1 MITSSSDIIFYCS
14 IATSFTTENLF
25 VTITNYWKS
34 VLIIRPVVW
43 QGTFF
48 YASSQMQQMYQDASA
63 QGTEGVLLERLK
75 VQFENSII
83 KQLSL
88 KVGGLINCHN

>member
-1 MITSSSDIIFYCS
+1 
-14 IATSFTTENLF
+14 
-25 VTITNYWKS
+25 
-34 VLIIRPVVW
+34 
-43 QGTFF
+43 
-48 YASSQMQQMYQDASA
+48 MQQMYQDAAA

-88 KVGGLINCHN
+88 KVRGLINCNN

>member
-1 MITSSSDIIFYCS
+1 
-14 IATSFTTENLF
+14 
-25 VTITNYWKS
+25 
-34 VLIIRPVVW
+34 
-43 QGTFF
+43 
-48 YASSQMQQMYQDASA
+48 MQQMYQDASA

-88 KVGGLINCHN
+88 KVRGLINCNN